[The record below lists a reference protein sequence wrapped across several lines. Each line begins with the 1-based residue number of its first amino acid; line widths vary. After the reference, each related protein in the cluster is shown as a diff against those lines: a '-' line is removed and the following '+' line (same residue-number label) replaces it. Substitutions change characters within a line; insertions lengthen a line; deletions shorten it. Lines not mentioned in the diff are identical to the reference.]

1 MAHDRPDIQFAVRS
15 LASFL
20 QVATRK
26 NWKHLEHLTL
36 YLLGT
41 QDYCFAYQGN
51 APGTSTLHDYPENQ
65 EAIEFMDKKIHLLEV
80 FSDSDWAGDRT
91 TRKSCSGSVFFLNG
105 EYIFSYSRTQRSV
118 TLSSAEAEY
127 YALTG
132 ATSEALGLQEATRFL
147 TGDLV
152 ELKAFTD
159 SSSAR
164 AIAAR
169 QGVGKIKHLA
179 TRMLWLQQA
188 QKEGRLSV
196 HSVPTAR
203 NPADIATKPLASK
216 RILPLMYYLRF
227 FNNGKRI
234 GEEQRQEA
242 KSKELVRRVS
252 KSITKSNN
260 MMQMFHVILASALQH
275 QSEAAAVFHD
285 RAEVP
290 QGISSQMDSTL
301 LPQEAM
307 DWRLNFQ
314 MVCGFA
320 LGVFAT
326 MAIVYY
332 YKMKKEKRSED
343 EALDEVQESL
353 DNYLIGA
360 LRVQRHQRG
369 VLIRSKVGE
378 LLKENSFL
386 RARRQQG
393 EEDLDRV
400 HNQVEELQ
408 LENENLKKE
417 IKELKSLILEDEAMD
432 EHLAAEEEE
441 KEEDPE
447 VQSEEKQRPEES
459 TTDDDM
465 PAFIPAEGDA
475 PVVNEEAMERR
486 KRELAIMREK
496 AKKRREGKK
505 EGTKHVWREVLH
517 TPSEPA
523 SAGYQHPPE
532 VQQQQREE
540 GGKKG
545 KSPGRVKAKEKEK
558 RMLHTK
564 AFISFKPRTTTKTKS
579 CSLTLVSSG
588 SSSNLPLPTKPSRKT
603 RQVVC
608 TTQMHLSKEKVNGWI
623 RPTGIGA
630 KEDGLR
636 MTETEKD
643 KSKERLEKDQVKKSS
658 SRRHSSSK
666 LQRKQSRAERTERL
680 LWRRK
685 RWQELSRLPEL
696 PERQRKR
703 EALVGNPQCER
714 MVTKACGWQSHSLW
728 QEGTM
733 VFRWSVLSF

>member
-1 MAHDRPDIQFAVRS
+1 M
-15 LASFL
+15 
-20 QVATRK
+20 
-26 NWKHLEHLTL
+26 
-36 YLLGT
+36 
-41 QDYCFAYQGN
+41 
-51 APGTSTLHDYPENQ
+51 
-65 EAIEFMDKKIHLLEV
+65 
-80 FSDSDWAGDRT
+80 
-91 TRKSCSGSVFFLNG
+91 
-105 EYIFSYSRTQRSV
+105 

-216 RILPLMYYLRF
+216 RILLLMYYLRF

-234 GEEQRQEA
+234 GEEQHQEA

-314 MVCGFA
+314 MICGFA
-320 LGVFAT
+320 LGVFTT

-432 EHLAAEEEE
+432 EDLAAEEEE

-465 PAFIPAEGDA
+465 PALIPAEGDA

-496 AKKRREGKK
+496 AKKRSEGKK

-523 SAGYQHPPE
+523 SASYQHPPE

-545 KSPGRVKAKEKEK
+545 KSAGKGEGKGEGEEDATHKSLHQLQAENYNEDEVLFTDLGIIWKYIKSSTSYQAVKEDKKGGLYYPNAPIKGKGEWLDQTNRYRHKGRWIENDRDRERQEKGKTGKGPSQEEQQQETQQQQGDTGNYKGSNQEQKGQKGCSGEGKGGKNYHDYQNYQKGKGKGKPWWATHNVKGWSPKPVGGKVTHYGK
-558 RMLHTK
+558 RGQWFSDAQFYPFDSHDPIYQWNANAGYSHSWYNDQGYVDENEYQLYTGQEEDDNN
-564 AFISFKPRTTTKTKS
+564 
-579 CSLTLVSSG
+579 SSG
-588 SSSNLPLPTKPSRKT
+588 
-603 RQVVC
+603 
-608 TTQMHLSKEKVNGWI
+608 HY
-623 RPTGIGA
+623 
-630 KEDGLR
+630 
-636 MTETEKD
+636 
-643 KSKERLEKDQVKKSS
+643 
-658 SRRHSSSK
+658 
-666 LQRKQSRAERTERL
+666 
-680 LWRRK
+680 
-685 RWQELSRLPEL
+685 
-696 PERQRKR
+696 
-703 EALVGNPQCER
+703 
-714 MVTKACGWQSHSLW
+714 
-728 QEGTM
+728 
-733 VFRWSVLSF
+733 

>member
-1 MAHDRPDIQFAVRS
+1 M
-15 LASFL
+15 
-20 QVATRK
+20 
-26 NWKHLEHLTL
+26 
-36 YLLGT
+36 
-41 QDYCFAYQGN
+41 
-51 APGTSTLHDYPENQ
+51 
-65 EAIEFMDKKIHLLEV
+65 
-80 FSDSDWAGDRT
+80 
-91 TRKSCSGSVFFLNG
+91 
-105 EYIFSYSRTQRSV
+105 

-132 ATSEALGLQEATRFL
+132 AASEALGLQEATRFL

-196 HSVPTAR
+196 HSVPTSR
-203 NPADIATKPLASK
+203 NPADVATKPLASK
-216 RILPLMYYLRF
+216 RILLLMYYLRF

-234 GEEQRQEA
+234 GEEQHQEA

-275 QSEAAAVFHD
+275 QSGAAAVFHD
-285 RAEVP
+285 REEVP
-290 QGISSQMDSTL
+290 EGISSQMNITL

-307 DWRLNFQ
+307 DWRWNFQ

-320 LGVFAT
+320 LGVFTT

-378 LLKENSFL
+378 LLKENIFL

-417 IKELKSLILEDEAMD
+417 IKELKDLILEDEAVD
-432 EHLAAEEEE
+432 EDLAAEEEE

-447 VQSEEKQRPEES
+447 VQAEAKQRPEES

-465 PAFIPAEGDA
+465 PALIPAEGDP

-486 KRELAIMREK
+486 KRELAIMRERQRK
-496 AKKRREGKK
+496 EEKERKKVLNMCGEKFFIHLQSLQVQAINILQKFSNKEKK
-505 EGTKHVWREVLH
+505 EERKESHQE
-517 TPSEPA
+517 
-523 SAGYQHPPE
+523 
-532 VQQQQREE
+532 
-540 GGKKG
+540 
-545 KSPGRVKAKEKEK
+545 RVKAKEKEK

-564 AFISFKPRTTTKTKS
+564 AFINFKPRTTTKTKS

-588 SSSNLPLPTKPSRKT
+588 SSSNLPIPTKPSRRT
-603 RQVVC
+603 RKVAC

-643 KSKERLEKDQVKKSS
+643 KRKERLEKDQVKKSS
-658 SRRHSSSK
+658 SRIHSSNK
-666 LQRKQSRAERTERL
+666 ET
-680 LWRRK
+680 
-685 RWQELSRLPEL
+685 QE
-696 PERQRKR
+696 
-703 EALVGNPQCER
+703 
-714 MVTKACGWQSHSLW
+714 VTKEAIKSRKDRKVILEKEKVARTITTTRITRKAKEKGSPGGQP
-728 QEGTM
+728 TM
-733 VFRWSVLSF
+733 